1 MHFGEAALSWAEVAD
16 RLNFNTARGAKS
28 ASWRWEQ
35 KHPAEAAPLKQA
47 RRLTPRLTQ
56 STGVQASEQPL
67 LDEAAIIERAR
78 QAHRVTAK
86 LQARRQS
93 QRLEFSHGPV
103 ALVEVADVHLGN
115 SGTDYDRAFEEAEL
129 IAGTPGMYAIFAG
142 DILDNFIVGRL
153 RQARDD
159 SCFRIDEEWVLAR
172 HYLKIIAAKL
182 VVVVSGNHDQWVHL
196 LTGVDY
202 FREVVAS
209 IRPTVIYDTDD
220 ALVAVRVGDW
230 EVPLR
235 IRHKWRGNSIYNPT
249 HGIERAMKWDKGF
262 LVGMGA
268 HTHVSGVVRSTNVGG
283 VNGMAM
289 LAGAYKRVDTYART
303 CGFPESNAS
312 TAVTVVFDDEDRS
325 LTGFDNLWTAA
336 RYMNTMYK

>member
-1 MHFGEAALSWAEVAD
+1 M
-16 RLNFNTARGAKS
+16 
-28 ASWRWEQ
+28 
-35 KHPAEAAPLKQA
+35 
-47 RRLTPRLTQ
+47 TQ
-56 STGVQASEQPL
+56 TTGVRAGEQPL

-78 QAHRVTAK
+78 QAYRVTAK

-93 QRLEFSHGPV
+93 QRLAFDHGPV

-129 IAGTPGMYAIFAG
+129 IAATPGMYAVFAG
-142 DILDNFIVGRL
+142 DVLDNFVIGKL

-159 SCFRIDEEWVLAR
+159 SCFRIDEEWVLVR
-172 HYLKIIAAKL
+172 YYLKIIAAKT

-196 LTGVDY
+196 LAGVDY
-202 FREVVAS
+202 FREVVAD
-209 IRPTVIYDTDD
+209 INPTVIYDTDD
-220 ALVAVRVGDW
+220 ALVTVQVGTW

-235 IRHKWRGNSIYNPT
+235 IRHKWLGFSQWNNT
-249 HGIERAMKWDKGF
+249 HAIEKAMWRDQNF
-262 LVGMGA
+262 RVGMGA
-268 HTHVSGVVRSTNVGG
+268 HVHRGGVVRSTDVGG
-283 VNGMAM
+283 YNGLAMMA
-289 LAGAYKRVDTYART
+289 GTYKSVDTYART